1 MTLSKKHASSE
12 VLSFFFFLKK
22 NIYKAKNV
30 KAIPKSKIS

>member
-12 VLSFFFFLKK
+12 VLSCFFFKK

-30 KAIPKSKIS
+30 KAISKSEIS